1 MNLEIKFNG
10 TPFKVQ
16 KASNGDVTINEE
28 PISYRFEQ
36 INPDRFIIFLQ
47 DKTYEVEILQR
58 NDDFVQLKVNQ
69 KIIDL
74 EIKDELD
81 QLLEKLGMNNDSNLV
96 IKEIISPMPG
106 TILDIMVK
114 EGQPVEK
121 GDPIMILE
129 AMKMENIIKSPQSAV
144 VKHIQA
150 STGQNVIK
158 GEKLIMF
165 E

>member
-1 MNLEIKFNG
+1 MNLQIKFNG
-10 TPFKVQ
+10 TPYQVQ
-16 KASNGDVTINEE
+16 QTPNGITIDEE
-28 PISYRFEQ
+28 LISYEFQ
-36 INPDRFIIFLQ
+36 KINPEKYLIFLQ
-47 DKTYEVEILQR
+47 NKPYDVKILHR
-58 NDDFVQLKVNQ
+58 NEHHLQLKVNQ

-81 QLLEKLGMNNDSNLV
+81 QLLEKLGMDNIANPV

-106 TILDIMVK
+106 TILDIMVT
-114 EGQPVEK
+114 EGQSVDE

-144 VKHIQA
+144 IKEIQA
-150 STGQNVIK
+150 TPGQNVIK
-158 GEKLIMF
+158 GDKLIIF